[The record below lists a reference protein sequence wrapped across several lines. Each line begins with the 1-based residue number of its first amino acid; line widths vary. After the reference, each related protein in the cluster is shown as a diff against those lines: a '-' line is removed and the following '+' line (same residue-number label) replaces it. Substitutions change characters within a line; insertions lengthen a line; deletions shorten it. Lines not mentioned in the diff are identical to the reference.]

1 MEADGWVYVGT
12 RSDQKWG
19 EKYFDWNGEKD
30 RLPQKGETLTAT
42 GSVHLR
48 EALGCQAPIIG
59 AIAPEEQ
66 VRVLQARIV
75 ANCHHWVQVKRIQK
89 KEH

>member
-1 MEADGWVYVGT
+1 MYVGT
-12 RSDQKWG
+12 RSGQKWG

-48 EALGCQAPIIG
+48 EALGCRAPIIG